1 MMIKRQCH
9 LQACTLAIFVEKF
22 SLLSTN
28 SSVCISLKGFC
39 FQIVAHCDFISV
51 HRRYHNERKP
61 FICQV
66 CGQAFT
72 TSVDLTSHG
81 KIHEGVKMF
90 ICNVCFNV
98 FANDASLERHMKR
111 HSTDKPFGMNE
122 LIGFLVLIE
131 LNFN

>member
-1 MMIKRQCH
+1 MTYLC
-9 LQACTLAIFVEKF
+9 KF
-22 SLLSTN
+22 L
-28 SSVCISLKGFC
+28 
-39 FQIVAHCDFISV
+39 V

-90 ICNVCFNV
+90 ICNVCYNV

-111 HSTDKPFGMNE
+111 HSTDKPFGM
-122 LIGFLVLIE
+122 LIQKFSMKR
-131 LNFN
+131 FY

>member
-1 MMIKRQCH
+1 MN
-9 LQACTLAIFVEKF
+9 F
-22 SLLSTN
+22 
-28 SSVCISLKGFC
+28 
-39 FQIVAHCDFISV
+39 SV

-72 TSVDLTSHG
+72 SSVDLTSHG

-90 ICNVCFNV
+90 ICNVCYNV

-111 HSTDKPFGMNE
+111 HSTDKPFGMIFIQKTKMNRFY
-122 LIGFLVLIE
+122 LPNVLNPQVVLFAKKHLVEKNTWIIISVHIAERHHFGKFFFAIE
-131 LNFN
+131 